1 MTQEEKER
9 FIRFNSLLE
18 EIKDIDSSIDML
30 KVVSD
35 SLFSVCRS
43 RYSSLTTPTM
53 KACSWMTRRAI

>member
-43 RYSSLTTPTM
+43 RCSSLTTPTM
-53 KACSWMTRRAI
+53 KACSWMTRRAT

>member
-9 FIRFNSLLE
+9 FIRFNCLLE

-35 SLFSVCRS
+35 SLFSVC
-43 RYSSLTTPTM
+43 
-53 KACSWMTRRAI
+53 

>member
-30 KVVSD
+30 KVAFD

-43 RYSSLTTPTM
+43 RCSS
-53 KACSWMTRRAI
+53 